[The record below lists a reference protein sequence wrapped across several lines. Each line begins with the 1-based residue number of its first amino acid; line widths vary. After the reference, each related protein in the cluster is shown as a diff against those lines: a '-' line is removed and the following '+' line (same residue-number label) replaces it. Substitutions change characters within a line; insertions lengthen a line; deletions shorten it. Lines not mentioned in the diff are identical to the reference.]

1 MPACAQSPCAPQALN
16 VPAVETTAIRVPLA
30 RTYRGSQY
38 QTTHRSTTICRIHT
52 DAGIFGEAWA
62 GNEDA
67 SLGEIQ
73 AIIEQEI
80 APLLIEEDA
89 YAVER
94 TCPANRPQ
102 LRDGSL
108 QLSEQPG
115 LGWEL
120 DEDFIDR
127 YRVSFA

>member
-1 MPACAQSPCAPQALN
+1 MPARAQSPSTPQALI
-16 VPAVETTAIRVPLA
+16 VRAAGTTGIRVPLA

-38 QTTHRSTTICRIHT
+38 QMTHRSPTI
-52 DAGIFGEAWA
+52 
-62 GNEDA
+62 
-67 SLGEIQ
+67 
-73 AIIEQEI
+73 
-80 APLLIEEDA
+80 
-89 YAVER
+89 
-94 TCPANRPQ
+94 NRPQ
-102 LRDGSL
+102 LRDGIL

>member
-1 MPACAQSPCAPQALN
+1 MPARAQSPSAPQAMI
-16 VPAVETTAIRVPLA
+16 VTAVETTAIRVPLA
-30 RTYRGSQY
+30 RTYRGNQY

-52 DAGIFGEAWA
+52 DTGIFGEAW

-94 TCPANRPQ
+94 TCPANRAQ

-115 LGWEL
+115 LGWKL

-127 YRVSFA
+127 YRASFA